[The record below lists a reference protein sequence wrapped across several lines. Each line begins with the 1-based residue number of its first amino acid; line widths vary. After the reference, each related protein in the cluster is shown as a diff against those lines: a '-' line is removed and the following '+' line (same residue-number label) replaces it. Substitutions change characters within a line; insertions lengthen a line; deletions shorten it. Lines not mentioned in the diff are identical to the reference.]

1 MAILEVKNLSVS
13 AHDGSNPTSIVSE
26 LSFALDSG
34 SILALVGESGSG
46 KSTTALAIA
55 DLMPDH
61 FAVEGGEIC
70 LEGQNLSE
78 LTKKERRALV
88 AKRIG
93 FIYQDALTA
102 LNPLMRVG
110 KQVGEALR
118 MTGVTESE
126 TETRVRAVLGEVG
139 LADVDSAYDA
149 YPFELSGGMRQR
161 VLIAMA
167 LITKPCLLIADESTT
182 ALDRR
187 LSDQIIELLKHE
199 NEVNQTAILFISHD
213 LSSVARLSDQV
224 LVMRDGHEVERGKTA
239 DILRHPTA
247 DYTKLLLDAIPTADK
262 KGQLLGEARGQ
273 ESAYPVAERTD
284 AVMQIRDLCASYGDE
299 DSEHVLEDIDLD
311 IYPAEFVGLLG
322 ESGSG
327 KTTIARVLTGQ
338 LKPEQGD
345 VLYHGRDILHLRGR
359 ARREATRGLGMI
371 FQDPYSSLDPH
382 LSIYRQIEEPLII
395 GGIKDKKERQ
405 ERVWAMMDAVELDRS
420 LANRKPSNLS
430 GGQRQR
436 VAIAIATIHDPQL
449 LIADEA
455 VASLDVSIQ
464 AQILNLLQNLRAKIA
479 FSCLF
484 IAHDLDVVYY
494 LCDRVAVLYEGHIV
508 EFDTAEQVF
517 MNPQH
522 PYTKDLVSRWE
533 VSRRFLDS

>member
-1 MAILEVKNLSVS
+1 MSTLTVNKLSIVAEDTAVPS
-13 AHDGSNPTSIVSE
+13 SIVSE
-26 LSFALDSG
+26 LSFDLKPG

-61 FAVEGGEIC
+61 FAIRTGSIE
-70 LEGQNLSE
+70 LEGQDLHALS
-78 LTKKERRALV
+78 KAERRALI
-88 AKRIG
+88 AKRVG

-110 KQVGEALR
+110 QQVGEALR
-118 MTGVTESE
+118 LNGVSEAE
-126 TETRVRAVLGEVG
+126 TEASVRTALMDVG
-139 LADVDSAYDA
+139 LTNIDFVYQA

-167 LITKPCLLIADESTT
+167 LITKPCLIIADESTT

-187 LSDQIIELLKHE
+187 LSDQIIELLKRE
-199 NEVNQTAILFISHD
+199 NEVNQTSILFISHD
-213 LSSVARLSDQV
+213 LSSVARLADEV
-224 LVMRDGHEVERGKTA
+224 LVMRHGQEVERGPSKQ
-239 DILRHPTA
+239 ILNQPEA
-247 DYTKLLLDAIPTADK
+247 EYTKLLIDAMPTADK
-262 KGQLLGEARGQ
+262 KGELLGEAKGDVLLLPTIEKQ
-273 ESAYPVAERTD
+273 Q
-284 AVMQIRDLCASYGDE
+284 AVMRIRDLCASYSGE
-299 DSEHVLEDIDLD
+299 EGEHVLEDIDLD

-338 LKPEQGD
+338 LRPDRGE
-345 VLYHGRDILHLRGR
+345 VLFHGKNILQLPSRGKR
-359 ARREATRGLGMI
+359 LATRGLGMI

-395 GGIKDKKERQ
+395 AGIRDKKLRE
-405 ERVWAMMDAVELDRS
+405 EKVWAMMDAVELDRS
-420 LANRKPSNLS
+420 LAKRKPSNLS

-436 VAIAIATIHDPQL
+436 VAIAIATIYEPQL

-464 AQILNLLQNLRAKIA
+464 AQILNLLQKLRAEIA

-484 IAHDLDVVYY
+484 IAHDLDVIYY
-494 LCDRVAVLYEGHIV
+494 LCDRVAVLYEGRIV
-508 EFDTAEQVF
+508 ECDTAEAVF
-517 MNPQH
+517 TNPQH
-522 PYTKDLVSRWE
+522 PYTQDLVSRWE
-533 VSRRFLDS
+533 GNKR